1 MVRVHEVTR
10 EELLARRDQILAR
23 VGTTDA
29 DLTERSRLGSLV
41 GDEDAALE
49 ELRDIAYLLGE

>member
-10 EELLARRDQILAR
+10 EELLARRQQILAR
-23 VGTTDA
+23 AGKTEA
-29 DLTERSRLGSLV
+29 DLRERSHLGSLV
-41 GDEDAALE
+41 GDEDALLE

>member
-10 EELLARRDQILAR
+10 EELFARRDQILAR
-23 VGTTDA
+23 VGTTET
-29 DLTERSRLGSLV
+29 DLRERSHLGSLV
-41 GDEDAALE
+41 GGEDAALE

>member
-23 VGTTDA
+23 VGTTEE
-29 DLTERSRLGSLV
+29 DLRTRSHLGSLV